1 MVAAAARHLVRAI
14 DWVPGNPA
22 AFSADSFVHHCRSFA
37 GSQRYEDA
45 EVADMPNAPWY
56 GNCWAHRRSIQNS
69 CGRGGQPV
77 MRLIAKMKATPERRR
92 MLSATVAALCSALLA
107 ATAAA
112 APTIPLATAHALR
125 VNADVERAK
134 GSITLIPLD
143 DSERAL
149 VAIAATFNVSKYCD
163 ATSVIVS
170 ARVNGVA
177 IEPPFPAFIDRSAD
191 GCSATGVFRLDL
203 DAAELIHP
211 GAFLGQPLNVTLT
224 YWG

>member
-1 MVAAAARHLVRAI
+1 MKTS
-14 DWVPGNPA
+14 GN
-22 AFSADSFVHHCRSFA
+22 RSQA
-37 GSQRYEDA
+37 TVQRSHATAKRSQA
-45 EVADMPNAPWY
+45 
-56 GNCWAHRRSIQNS
+56 
-69 CGRGGQPV
+69 
-77 MRLIAKMKATPERRR
+77 
-92 MLSATVAALCSALLA
+92 LSATIGVLCGALVA

-112 APTIPLATAHALR
+112 APTIPLATAQPAMRLE
-125 VNADVERAK
+125 AAAERAK

-143 DSERAL
+143 DQERAL

-177 IEPPFPAFIDRSAD
+177 IEPPFPAFIDRNAN